1 MENKNSYFIAGLFFC
16 LVVGFIGLFLLFMQG
31 YNSKETRD
39 YYIVTKE
46 LPNGVKKDTEV
57 RFIGIPIG
65 HVKDIY
71 FSDPSS
77 ATIEICLSVD
87 ANLPIKVDS
96 QAIVER
102 SGISG
107 IAHINITKGS
117 DSARIFNKN
126 ERAQISL
133 GEGLLDKIGSRT
145 ANLAV
150 SLDKIANKID
160 LVLKDENL
168 DKLLNSIDRL
178 NAFMNTIASDD
189 NLIKINEFISNSHS
203 ITQDIKSANLAQ
215 VIANLDKTIND
226 IDVAWNNIDKR
237 IQDGQIDFKSMLSP
251 TLNSAQQSIDNLNDL
266 LLQIKNNLNNL
277 EDNPYE
283 FFFKNREN

>member
-31 YNSKETRD
+31 YNSKDKRD
-39 YYIVTKE
+39 YYILTKE

-57 RFIGIPIG
+57 RFIGVPIG

-189 NLIKINEFISNSHS
+189 NLIKINEFISNSHF
-203 ITQDIKSANLAQ
+203 IIQDIKSANLAQ
-215 VIANLDKTIND
+215 VISNLDKTIND

>member
-16 LVVGFIGLFLLFMQG
+16 LVVGFIGIFLLFMQG

-46 LPNGVKKDTEV
+46 LPNGIKKDGEV
-57 RFIGIPIG
+57 RFIGVPVG
-65 HVKDIY
+65 HIRDIY
-71 FSDPSS
+71 FSDPHS
-77 ATIEICLSVD
+77 ATIEIWLSID
-87 ANLPIKVDS
+87 DNLPIKTDS

-117 DSARIFNKN
+117 DTARIFNKN

-215 VIANLDKTIND
+215 VIANLDKTIDD

-237 IQDGQIDFKSMLSP
+237 IKDGQIDFKSMLSP

-283 FFFKNREN
+283 FFFKSRD

>member
-31 YNSKETRD
+31 YNSKDKRD
-39 YYIVTKE
+39 YYILTKE

-57 RFIGIPIG
+57 RFIGVPIG

-117 DSARIFNKN
+117 DTARIFNKN

-203 ITQDIKSANLAQ
+203 ITQDIKNANLAQ
-215 VIANLDKTIND
+215 VIANLDKIIND